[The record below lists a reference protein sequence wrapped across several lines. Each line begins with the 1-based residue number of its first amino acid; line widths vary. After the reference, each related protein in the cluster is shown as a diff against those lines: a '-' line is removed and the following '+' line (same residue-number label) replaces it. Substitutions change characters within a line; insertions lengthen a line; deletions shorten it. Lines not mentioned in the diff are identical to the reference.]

1 MTANE
6 SLPAVLCCS
15 TQSRQAR
22 WASNLEALYL
32 TMVGAEGLVTRGESG
47 SIRIVRFVPSADE
60 VSDVVVVSGGGG
72 RGSKGEGTFDR

>member
-1 MTANE
+1 
-6 SLPAVLCCS
+6 
-15 TQSRQAR
+15 
-22 WASNLEALYL
+22 
-32 TMVGAEGLVTRGESG
+32 MVGAEGLVTRGESG